1 MKIVLHETVDKDILS
16 NSPDVFYIIEDTE
29 LDLNLKHI
37 SDNFNLENVYSIRT
51 KKNSNRKIS
60 AFYEDKNFES
70 IKNDILFNILE
81 IKYKSNKYNTISLSS
96 NGYGTYMEKY
106 CPLIYNYL
114 SDLLYHNFSY
124 DNKIKNCV
132 KKIPS
137 YSDINKAKILD
148 ISYYNSIKLELI
160 KNKKSISLLTEQNF
174 KLGDLIKLK
183 HEKSQEEFICKVN
196 IPCYDKSIIGS
207 NYLNLFEGYTKPNN
221 DMNLQFHIEYIGSI
235 KNGTIVFSEPSINK
249 VDNEPS
255 QKLDTVN
262 KTIEVVKPENKTEN
276 IKPNWFKNKTED
288 LLNNF
293 LKTITDDKNPSIL
306 ELNSNDYLILTDTYL
321 FEISYRSG
329 KFKILNKI
337 KTIEYHLTNI
347 FDTNYL
353 FLKKD
358 IYGEKKISI
367 LKIDNIEFDIIENFM
382 KSKNTNG

>member
-1 MKIVLHETVDKDILS
+1 MKIVLHKNIDNNIVSQNPDI
-16 NSPDVFYIIEDTE
+16 FYIIEDTD
-29 LDLNLKHI
+29 LHLNLKQI
-37 SDNFNLENVYSIRT
+37 SNNEDLKNVYSIQT
-51 KKNSNRKIS
+51 KKNSNRKITS
-60 AFYEDKNFES
+60 LYEDKNFET
-70 IKNDILFNILE
+70 IKNDILLNMIEL
-81 IKYKSNKYNTISLSS
+81 KYLSYRYDKISLSAS
-96 NGYGTYMEKY
+96 GYGNYMEKY
-106 CPLIYNYL
+106 CPLIYTYL
-114 SDLLYHNFSY
+114 SDLLFNIFGYN
-124 DNKIKNCV
+124 NKSKTYS
-132 KKIPS
+132 KRIPS
-137 YSDINKAKILD
+137 YSDINKAKTLD

-160 KNKKSISLLTEQNF
+160 KNKKSISLLTDQHF
-174 KLGDLIKLK
+174 KLGDIIKLK
-183 HEKSQEEFICKVN
+183 HEKSKEEIICKVN
-196 IPCYDKSIIGS
+196 IPCYDVSIINS
-207 NYLNLFEGYTKPNN
+207 EKLNLFEGHTKPNN
-221 DMNLQFHIEYIGSI
+221 DMDLQFHIEYIGTV
-235 KNGTIVFSEPSINK
+235 KNGSIVFSEPSINK

-255 QKLDTVN
+255 QKLDVSN

-337 KTIEYHLTNI
+337 KTIEYYLTNI

-358 IYGEKKISI
+358 IYGEKKVSI

-382 KSKNTNG
+382 KSKNTNE

>member
-1 MKIVLHETVDKDILS
+1 
-16 NSPDVFYIIEDTE
+16 
-29 LDLNLKHI
+29 
-37 SDNFNLENVYSIRT
+37 
-51 KKNSNRKIS
+51 
-60 AFYEDKNFES
+60 
-70 IKNDILFNILE
+70 
-81 IKYKSNKYNTISLSS
+81 
-96 NGYGTYMEKY
+96 
-106 CPLIYNYL
+106 
-114 SDLLYHNFSY
+114 
-124 DNKIKNCV
+124 
-132 KKIPS
+132 
-137 YSDINKAKILD
+137 
-148 ISYYNSIKLELI
+148 
-160 KNKKSISLLTEQNF
+160 
-174 KLGDLIKLK
+174 
-183 HEKSQEEFICKVN
+183 
-196 IPCYDKSIIGS
+196 
-207 NYLNLFEGYTKPNN
+207 
-221 DMNLQFHIEYIGSI
+221 
-235 KNGTIVFSEPSINK
+235 
-249 VDNEPS
+249 
-255 QKLDTVN
+255 
-262 KTIEVVKPENKTEN
+262 VVKPENKTEN